1 LPPVTD
7 TELINQTKVIPV
19 IGMEGVCK
27 VIGVAGL
34 LKEKYVRTRPQFVT
48 PWTHESLFLSKGT

>member
-1 LPPVTD
+1 
-7 TELINQTKVIPV
+7 
-19 IGMEGVCK
+19 MEGVCK

-48 PWTHESLFLSKGT
+48 PWTHESLFSSKGTSFLLTICTTRKGK